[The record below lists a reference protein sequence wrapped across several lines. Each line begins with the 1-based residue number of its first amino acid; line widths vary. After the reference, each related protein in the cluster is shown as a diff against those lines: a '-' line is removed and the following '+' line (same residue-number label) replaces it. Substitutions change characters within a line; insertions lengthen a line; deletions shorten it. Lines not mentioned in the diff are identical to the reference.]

1 MDLEAKIRAHRRAGF
16 DVPSTKTLSSEQW
29 QALRAWIKLNPEAK
43 FRRYEVFGSK
53 VFYAYS
59 QSVAGG
65 MFFNTLEK
73 VKWYNQRKKAIN
85 APLKHYKRT
94 LGNSRDARFKA
105 WSTKNASS
113 AKSRGLAYTLSRD
126 EMLELFERPCFFCGE
141 TPVENK
147 TWGIDRLQ
155 NKVGYTYDNCVP
167 CCATCNYAKGTSD
180 LHDFLDRVH
189 TISKKFQ

>member
-16 DVPSTKTLSSEQW
+16 LVPSTKTLSNEQW
-29 QALRAWIKLNPEAK
+29 QALRAWVRLNPEAK

-65 MFFNTLEK
+65 MFFTTLGRINQ
-73 VKWYNQRKKAIN
+73 YNQRKKSAN
-85 APLKHYKRT
+85 KPLKHYKRT
-94 LGNSRDARFKA
+94 LGNSRDSRFKR
-105 WSTKNASS
+105 WSAKNASS
-113 AKSRGLAYTLSRD
+113 AKIRGLAHTLSTD
-126 EMLELFERPCFFCGE
+126 EMLELFEKHCFFCGE
-141 TPVENK
+141 TPVEGK

-167 CCATCNYAKGTSD
+167 CCVTCNYAKGTSD